1 MAHSL
6 VTYIFSHLWV
16 CIWSVL
22 RLEYIHLFS
31 HMISSLKEVA
41 FWYRGSQE
49 KTNPTQDD
57 DGGDDSGGG
66 DADRG

>member
-1 MAHSL
+1 
-6 VTYIFSHLWV
+6 
-16 CIWSVL
+16 
-22 RLEYIHLFS
+22 
-31 HMISSLKEVA
+31 MISSLKEVA